1 MSYAT
6 LLVQVELG
14 RSNEAPLAVARDLAQ
29 RTQSH
34 VAGIAAAMPL
44 QIVVGDG
51 GLYGVDIIREDGE
64 AIESEARIAEAEF
77 RAALNNHPDGIEW
90 DMAVTRFPLSDRVA
104 EAACAA
110 DLIVTGVAQGG
121 EEPSN
126 SSRRVDV
133 DDLIM
138 RAGRP
143 VLVVPLGIRQFGFG
157 TALVAW
163 KDTREARRAVVDAL
177 PLLREMDKVVIARIA
192 DISEQGP
199 AQTGL
204 YKMVAWL
211 ARQGVTATPR
221 LVLSG
226 GHDGDRL
233 LSLAEEERAELVVAG
248 AYGHSRIRE
257 WVMGGVTRT
266 LLRQGGRC
274 LLLSH

>member
-14 RSNEAPLAVARDLAQ
+14 RSNAAPLNVARDLAG

-34 VAGIAAAMPL
+34 VVGIAAAMPL
-44 QIVVGDG
+44 QILVAD
-51 GLYGVDIIREDGE
+51 GLYGVDIVREDNE
-64 AIESEARIAEAEF
+64 AIESEARTAEAEF
-77 RAALNNHPDGIEW
+77 RATLNGHSDGIDW
-90 DMAVTRFPLSDRVA
+90 DMAVTRFPLSDRIA

-110 DLIVTGVAQGG
+110 DLIVAGVAQSGD
-121 EEPSN
+121 EPSN
-126 SSRRVDV
+126 SSRRVDI

-143 VLVVPLGIRQFGFG
+143 VLVVPLGIRRFGFG
-157 TALVAW
+157 NALVAW
-163 KDTREARRAVVDAL
+163 KDTREARRALADAL
-177 PLLREMDKVVIARIA
+177 PLLREMEKVVIARIA
-192 DISEQGP
+192 DVSEQGP

-204 YKMVAWL
+204 YRMVAWL
-211 ARQGVTATPR
+211 ARQGVAATPR
-221 LVLSG
+221 LVLSNG
-226 GHDGDRL
+226 NDGDRL